1 MRVFAVALAF
11 LLWPTAALADDA
23 VTIVSRD
30 VPLHGERTLA
40 AAPPARFDMVGLHW
54 EGPGTPLFRTR
65 STATGRWSTWLPAD
79 DDWGRDG
86 VWRKGNPEWTGA
98 ADAIQYRLRGKVRRL
113 RAYFLWSPVEKVP
126 LRRMSIAGS
135 PAIIPRLS
143 WGADESIRRARPLYA
158 SSLAFALVHHTVNS
172 NDYGPGDSAALV
184 RGIQAF
190 HIFSNGWC
198 DIGYNFLVDRFGQVF
213 EGRKGGMNKAVI
225 GGHASG
231 IEIYHV
237 KGNGWNDIGYNFLVD
252 RYGQIFEGRYGGVD
266 KNVVGAHSQ
275 GFNTGSVGVAVIG
288 TYNSSPISA
297 AAKSSVEKLLAW
309 RLDIAHVDP
318 LSTLN
323 YISGGN
329 TKFPAGIPVFLR
341 AISGHRDTYFT
352 DCPGN
357 ALYSQLPGIAGDVAK
372 VGLPKLYAP
381 ATAGTIGG
389 PVRFTAKLSSS
400 LPWTVTVA
408 DSKGAVAASGG
419 GTGTTVDWTWDATA
433 APPGRYAWTI
443 AAGPTVRSAT
453 GTIGTKLP
461 PLALTALA
469 AKPTVLSPNGDS
481 VDDTAVVTYTLSVAA
496 EVSASLVDRNGVT
509 VASFFDQQQMAGKQS
524 FTLAPDP
531 SVLDGDYTLVLAAK
545 TVDGQAVQASVP
557 IVIDR
562 TVTAFSVSPSAI
574 SPNGDGVQDAA
585 SFSFTLAVAAHVHLA
600 IDLGKNEIAAV
611 EDASLPAGVV
621 PAMWAP
627 EGVPDGRY
635 TVVLSED
642 SGVTHSLPLV
652 VDTTPPR
659 LRLLSP
665 VTRRV
670 SVSEAATLTLG
681 RATVKVAKLCVPRSN
696 CAASCIAA
704 TSSGEA
710 TWACVSAAK
719 TSATGAFQM
728 R

>member
-40 AAPPARFDMVGLHW
+40 AAPPARFGMVGLHW

-172 NDYGPGDSAALV
+172 NDYTAAESAAIV
-184 RGIQAF
+184 R
-190 HIFSNGWC
+190 
-198 DIGYNFLVDRFGQVF
+198 
-213 EGRKGGMNKAVI
+213 
-225 GGHASG
+225 G

-453 GTIGTKLP
+453 GTIGAKLP

-469 AKPTVLSPNGDS
+469 AKPTVLSPNGDG
-481 VDDTAVVTYTLSVAA
+481 VDDTAVVTHTLSVAA

-545 TVDGQAVQASVP
+545 TVNGQAVQASVP

-681 RATVKVAKLCVPRSN
+681 RATVKVAKAGTVTLQRWSHGARLIATDAAGNRS
-696 CAASCIAA
+696 
-704 TSSGEA
+704 TL
-710 TWACVSAAK
+710 
-719 TSATGAFQM
+719 
-728 R
+728 RLP